1 MREAYAR
8 KTACV
13 YPSARAHPA
22 ASLHVPAAPHPAAYA
37 PPARAHRPRSAHV
50 AALPPRVAPAPP
62 PAPRP
67 PRASARLP
75 ALRLL
80 TGAALVLLATTT
92 CAQRAVELPFTDAAG
107 DRLRVRAERRPREQA
122 AAARAGRVAAT
133 ALSPRHAVRST
144 ARLVLARPVPV
155 YAGEAVT
162 VAVRSD
168 LAEFTVDLFSAA
180 DTVALSRTV
189 ALGGSGTIYHQ
200 IVLDT
205 SFELWGLQLHAPAAA
220 AEGHLEL
227 AGVAVAAPA
236 GALLVRDA
244 ELIAGSGFTPR
255 GGARFDGTALRPVD
269 LELAAWLF
277 PASAA
282 AAGSAAQDGA
292 RRPAW
297 PWLLALGLHNP
308 GAPGGELRIH
318 LEGDGMRRSFV
329 VIRQAGRQLVYL
341 HGGEIG
347 FQPRRV
353 LLEHAAAG
361 AAAAAAA
368 GAPATGLF
376 SAAVLALPPG
386 GAGEPPAAVPA
397 DLGTILRLDRTH
409 WRRDDFEL
417 YEWSGVPGG
426 AEAPVLVFD
435 TADYATQA
443 RLFRRL
449 AFFVEKRGFRGQLLG
464 DDELAGRRGYN
475 AHDYAAPDL
484 ARFFS
489 LAQEQGLALNDAELL
504 LRSVA
509 VTHGI
514 LQPDPG
520 GGWRAG
526 TGAILS
532 ISQASYAQLRDLLL
546 RHEALHGLYFTHA
559 PFREAVWAA
568 WQQLTE
574 DEQRF
579 WILLLAAV
587 NYDVDYPDLV
597 VNEFQS
603 YLLQQDANRVANFL
617 AVWNGRLRARH
628 PEHADA
634 IAAVTGATGRWR
646 ELHRR
651 LAAALAEAAGIHS
664 DALILLRAAD
674 G

>member
-1 MREAYAR
+1 M
-8 KTACV
+8 
-13 YPSARAHPA
+13 
-22 ASLHVPAAPHPAAYA
+22 
-37 PPARAHRPRSAHV
+37 
-50 AALPPRVAPAPP
+50 
-62 PAPRP
+62 
-67 PRASARLP
+67 
-75 ALRLL
+75 
-80 TGAALVLLATTT
+80 
-92 CAQRAVELPFTDAAG
+92 PFTDAAG
-107 DRLRVRAERRPREQA
+107 DQLRVRAERRPRAQA
-122 AAARAGRVAAT
+122 GAARAGRIAAT
-133 ALSPRHAVRST
+133 ALSPSHAVRST
-144 ARLVLARPVPV
+144 ARLVLAQPVPV

-162 VAVRSD
+162 VVVRSD
-168 LAEFTVDLFSAA
+168 LDEFTVDLFSGA

-189 ALGGSGTIYHQ
+189 ALGGGGTIHHQ
-200 IVLDT
+200 LVLDT
-205 SFELWGLQLHAPAAA
+205 SFELWGLQLHAPPAAA
-220 AEGHLEL
+220 GHLEL
-227 AGVAVAAPA
+227 AGAAVAAPA

-255 GGARFDGTALRPVD
+255 GGARFDGSALRPVD
-269 LELAAWLF
+269 LELAAWVF
-277 PASAA
+277 PASEAA
-282 AAGSAAQDGA
+282 ADPAAQDGA

-308 GAPGGELRIH
+308 GAAGGELRID
-318 LEGDGMRRSFV
+318 LEGDGMRRSFA
-329 VIRQAGRQLVYL
+329 VIRQPGRQLVYL

-353 LLEHAAAG
+353 LLEHAAAT
-361 AAAAAAA
+361 AAA

-417 YEWSGVPGG
+417 YQWSGVPGG
-426 AEAPVLVFD
+426 AEAPVLIFD

-489 LAQEQGLALNDAELL
+489 LAQEQGLALNDQELL

-509 VTHGI
+509 VAHGI

-617 AVWNGRLRARH
+617 AVWNGRLRSRH

>member
-1 MREAYAR
+1 M
-8 KTACV
+8 V
-13 YPSARAHPA
+13 
-22 ASLHVPAAPHPAAYA
+22 
-37 PPARAHRPRSAHV
+37 
-50 AALPPRVAPAPP
+50 
-62 PAPRP
+62 
-67 PRASARLP
+67 
-75 ALRLL
+75 RLL
-80 TGAALVLLATTT
+80 AGAALVLLATTT
-92 CAQRAVELPFTDAAG
+92 CAQRAVDLPFTDAVG
-107 DRLRVRAERRPREQA
+107 ERVRVRAERRPREQA
-122 AAARAGRVAAT
+122 GAARAGRIAAT

-144 ARLVLARPVPV
+144 ARLVLAKTVPV

-168 LAEFTVDLFSAA
+168 LAEFTVDLFSGA
-180 DTVALSRTV
+180 DTVAFSRTV
-189 ALGGSGTIYHQ
+189 ALGGGTIHHQ
-200 IVLDT
+200 LVLDT
-205 SFELWGLQLHAPAAA
+205 SFELWGLQLHAPPAA

-227 AGVAVAAPA
+227 TGAAVAAPA

-255 GGARFDGTALRPVD
+255 GGARFDGSALRPVD

-277 PASAA
+277 PASEAA
-282 AAGSAAQDGA
+282 ADPAAQDGA

-308 GAPGGELRIH
+308 GAAGGELRIE
-318 LEGDGMRRSFV
+318 LEGDGMRRSFA
-329 VIRQAGRQLVYL
+329 VIRQPGRQLVYL

-353 LLEHAAAG
+353 LLEHAAAT
-361 AAAAAAA
+361 AAA

-386 GAGEPPAAVPA
+386 GTGEPPAAVPA

-409 WRRDDFEL
+409 WRRGDFEL
-417 YEWSGVPGG
+417 YQWSGVPGG

-449 AFFVEKRGFRGQLLG
+449 AFFVEKRGFRGRLLG

-489 LAQEQGLALNDAELL
+489 LAQEQGLALNDQELL

-509 VTHGI
+509 VAHGI

-603 YLLQQDANRVANFL
+603 YLLQQDAHRVANFL

>member
-1 MREAYAR
+1 MHEA
-8 KTACV
+8 
-13 YPSARAHPA
+13 SAPEA
-22 ASLHVPAAPHPAAYA
+22 ASANHVPAPVG
-37 PPARAHRPRSAHV
+37 PR
-50 AALPPRVAPAPP
+50 RVAPVPP
-62 PAPRP
+62 PAPVPRP
-67 PRASARLP
+67 PRACARLP
-75 ALRLL
+75 AVRLL
-80 TGAALVLLATTT
+80 AGAALVLLATTT
-92 CAQRAVELPFTDAAG
+92 CAQRAVDLPFTDAAG
-107 DRLRVRAERRPREQA
+107 EQVRVRAERRPREQA
-122 AAARAGRVAAT
+122 GAARAGLLAAT

-144 ARLVLARPVPV
+144 ARLVLAKPVPV
-155 YAGEAVT
+155 YAAEAVT

-168 LAEFTVDLFSAA
+168 LAEFTVDLFSGA

-189 ALGGSGTIYHQ
+189 ALGGSGTIHHQ

-282 AAGSAAQDGA
+282 AAAQDGA
-292 RRPAW
+292 GRPAW

-308 GAPGGELRIH
+308 GAAGGELRIH

-361 AAAAAAA
+361 AA

-489 LAQEQGLALNDAELL
+489 LAQEQGVALNDAELL

>member
-1 MREAYAR
+1 MRR
-8 KTACV
+8 
-13 YPSARAHPA
+13 
-22 ASLHVPAAPHPAAYA
+22 
-37 PPARAHRPRSAHV
+37 
-50 AALPPRVAPAPP
+50 
-62 PAPRP
+62 
-67 PRASARLP
+67 
-75 ALRLL
+75 
-80 TGAALVLLATTT
+80 
-92 CAQRAVELPFTDAAG
+92 
-107 DRLRVRAERRPREQA
+107 
-122 AAARAGRVAAT
+122 
-133 ALSPRHAVRST
+133 
-144 ARLVLARPVPV
+144 
-155 YAGEAVT
+155 
-162 VAVRSD
+162 
-168 LAEFTVDLFSAA
+168 
-180 DTVALSRTV
+180 
-189 ALGGSGTIYHQ
+189 
-200 IVLDT
+200 
-205 SFELWGLQLHAPAAA
+205 PAAA
-220 AEGHLEL
+220 DGHLEL
-227 AGVAVAAPA
+227 AGAAVAAPA

-277 PASAA
+277 PASEAA
-282 AAGSAAQDGA
+282 AASAAQDGA

-308 GAPGGELRIH
+308 GAAGGELRIH
-318 LEGDGMRRSFV
+318 LEGDGMRRSFA
-329 VIRQAGRQLVYL
+329 VIRQPGRQLVYL

-353 LLEHAAAG
+353 LLEHAAAT
-361 AAAAAAA
+361 AAA

-409 WRRDDFEL
+409 WRRGDFEL
-417 YEWSGVPGG
+417 YQWSGVPGG

-449 AFFVEKRGFRGQLLG
+449 AFFVEKRGFRGRLLG

-489 LAQEQGLALNDAELL
+489 LAQEQGLALNDEELL

-509 VTHGI
+509 VAHGI

-651 LAAALAEAAGIHS
+651 LADALAEAAGIHS

>member
-1 MREAYAR
+1 M
-8 KTACV
+8 
-13 YPSARAHPA
+13 
-22 ASLHVPAAPHPAAYA
+22 
-37 PPARAHRPRSAHV
+37 
-50 AALPPRVAPAPP
+50 
-62 PAPRP
+62 
-67 PRASARLP
+67 
-75 ALRLL
+75 RLL
-80 TGAALVLLATTT
+80 TGAALALLATTT

-107 DRLRVRAERRPREQA
+107 ERVRVRAERRPREHA
-122 AAARAGRVAAT
+122 AAARAGGVAAT

-162 VAVRSD
+162 VVVRSD
-168 LAEFTVDLFSAA
+168 LDEFTVDLFSGA

-189 ALGGSGTIYHQ
+189 GLGGSGTIHHQ
-200 IVLDT
+200 LVLDT

-227 AGVAVAAPA
+227 AGAAVAAPA

-255 GGARFDGTALRPVD
+255 GGARFDGSALRPVD

-277 PASAA
+277 PASEAA
-282 AAGSAAQDGA
+282 ADSAAQDVA

-308 GAPGGELRIH
+308 GAAGGELRID
-318 LEGDGMRRSFV
+318 LEGDGMRRSFA
-329 VIRQAGRQLVYL
+329 VIRQPGRQPVYL

-353 LLEHAAAG
+353 LLEHAAAT
-361 AAAAAAA
+361 AAA

-409 WRRDDFEL
+409 WRRGDFEL
-417 YEWSGVPGG
+417 YQWSGVPGG

-449 AFFVEKRGFRGQLLG
+449 AFFVEKRGFRGRLLG

-489 LAQEQGLALNDAELL
+489 LAQEQGLALNDQELL

-509 VTHGI
+509 VAHGI

-651 LAAALAEAAGIHS
+651 LADALAEAAGIHS

>member
-1 MREAYAR
+1 M
-8 KTACV
+8 
-13 YPSARAHPA
+13 
-22 ASLHVPAAPHPAAYA
+22 
-37 PPARAHRPRSAHV
+37 
-50 AALPPRVAPAPP
+50 
-62 PAPRP
+62 
-67 PRASARLP
+67 
-75 ALRLL
+75 
-80 TGAALVLLATTT
+80 
-92 CAQRAVELPFTDAAG
+92 PFTDAAG
-107 DRLRVRAERRPREQA
+107 DQLRVRAERRPRAQA
-122 AAARAGRVAAT
+122 GAARAGRIAAT
-133 ALSPRHAVRST
+133 ALSPSHAVRST
-144 ARLVLARPVPV
+144 ARLVLAQPVPV

-162 VAVRSD
+162 VVVRSD
-168 LAEFTVDLFSAA
+168 LDEFTVDLFSGA

-189 ALGGSGTIYHQ
+189 ALGGGGTIHHQ
-200 IVLDT
+200 LVLDT

-227 AGVAVAAPA
+227 AGAAVAAPA

-244 ELIAGSGFTPR
+244 ELIAGSGFTSR
-255 GGARFDGTALRPVD
+255 GGARFDGSALRPVD
-269 LELAAWLF
+269 LELAAWVF
-277 PASAA
+277 PASQAA
-282 AAGSAAQDGA
+282 ADPAAQDGA

-308 GAPGGELRIH
+308 GVAGGELRIH
-318 LEGDGMRRSFV
+318 LEGDGMQRSFA
-329 VIRQAGRQLVYL
+329 VIRQPGRQLVYL

-353 LLEHAAAG
+353 LMEH

-386 GAGEPPAAVPA
+386 VAGEPPAAVPA

-409 WRRDDFEL
+409 WRRGDFEL
-417 YEWSGVPGG
+417 YQWSGVPGG
-426 AEAPVLVFD
+426 AAAPVLVFD

-449 AFFVEKRGFRGQLLG
+449 AFFVEKRGFRGRLLG

-489 LAQEQGLALNDAELL
+489 LAQEQGLALNDQELL

-509 VTHGI
+509 VAHGI

-532 ISQASYAQLRDLLL
+532 ISQASHAQLRDLLL

-579 WILLLAAV
+579 WVLLLAAV

-603 YLLQQDANRVANFL
+603 YLLQQGANRVANFL

>member
-1 MREAYAR
+1 MSVRR
-8 KTACV
+8 
-13 YPSARAHPA
+13 
-22 ASLHVPAAPHPAAYA
+22 
-37 PPARAHRPRSAHV
+37 
-50 AALPPRVAPAPP
+50 
-62 PAPRP
+62 
-67 PRASARLP
+67 P
-75 ALRLL
+75 ALRRSTARRSAAVRHLSVVRLL
-80 TGAALVLLATTT
+80 AGAALVLLATTT
-92 CAQRAVELPFTDAAG
+92 CAQRAVDLPFTDAVG
-107 DRLRVRAERRPREQA
+107 ERVRVRAERRPREQA
-122 AAARAGRVAAT
+122 GAARAGRIAAT

-144 ARLVLARPVPV
+144 ARLVLAKTVPV

-168 LAEFTVDLFSAA
+168 LAEFTVDLFSGA

-189 ALGGSGTIYHQ
+189 ALGGGGTIHHQ
-200 IVLDT
+200 LVLDT

-227 AGVAVAAPA
+227 AGAAVAAPA

-255 GGARFDGTALRPVD
+255 GGARFDGSALRPVD

-277 PASAA
+277 PASEAA
-282 AAGSAAQDGA
+282 ADPAAQDGA

-308 GAPGGELRIH
+308 GAAGGELRID
-318 LEGDGMRRSFV
+318 LEGDGMRRSFA
-329 VIRQAGRQLVYL
+329 VIRQPGRQLVYL

-353 LLEHAAAG
+353 LLEHAAAT
-361 AAAAAAA
+361 AAA

-409 WRRDDFEL
+409 WRRGDFEL
-417 YEWSGVPGG
+417 YQWSGVPGG

-489 LAQEQGLALNDAELL
+489 LAQEQGLALNDQELL

-509 VTHGI
+509 VAHGI

-634 IAAVTGATGRWR
+634 IAAVTGATERWR

>member
-1 MREAYAR
+1 MHGASAREA
-8 KTACV
+8 AC
-13 YPSARAHPA
+13 AN
-22 ASLHVPAAPHPAAYA
+22 HVPAPV
-37 PPARAHRPRSAHV
+37 RPR
-50 AALPPRVAPAPP
+50 RVAPVPP
-62 PAPRP
+62 PAPVPRP
-67 PRASARLP
+67 PRACARLP
-75 ALRLL
+75 AVRLL
-80 TGAALVLLATTT
+80 AAAALVLLATTT
-92 CAQRAVELPFTDAAG
+92 CAQRAVDLPFTDAAG
-107 DRLRVRAERRPREQA
+107 ERVRVRAERRSREQA
-122 AAARAGRVAAT
+122 AAAREARVAAT
-133 ALSPRHAVRST
+133 ALSPRHAVHST
-144 ARLVLARPVPV
+144 ARLVLAKPVPV
-155 YAGEAVT
+155 YAAEAVT
-162 VAVRSD
+162 VTVRSD
-168 LAEFTVDLFSAA
+168 LAEFTVDLFSGA
-180 DTVALSRTV
+180 DTVAFSRTV
-189 ALGGSGTIYHQ
+189 TLGGSGTIHHQ
-200 IVLDT
+200 LVLDT
-205 SFELWGLQLHAPAAA
+205 SFELRGLQLHARPAAA
-220 AEGHLEL
+220 DGHLEL
-227 AGVAVAAPA
+227 TGAAVAPPA
-236 GALLVRDA
+236 GALVVLDA
-244 ELIAGSGFTPR
+244 ELIAGSGFAPR

-277 PASAA
+277 PASTASTA
-282 AAGSAAQDGA
+282 SAVQDGA
-292 RRPAW
+292 RHPAW
-297 PWLLALGLHNP
+297 PWLLALGLQNP

-318 LEGDGMRRSFV
+318 LEGDGMRRSFL
-329 VIRQAGRQLVYL
+329 VIRQPGRQLVYL

-353 LLEHAAAG
+353 RLEQVAGG
-361 AAAAAAA
+361 AAAAASA

-386 GAGEPPAAVPA
+386 GAAEPPAAVPA

-426 AEAPVLVFD
+426 AEAPVLIFD

-449 AFFVEKRGFRGQLLG
+449 AFFVEKRGFRGRLLG

-484 ARFFS
+484 ARFFN
-489 LAQEQGLALNDAELL
+489 LAQEQGLALNDEELL

-526 TGAILS
+526 RGAILS

>member
-1 MREAYAR
+1 M
-8 KTACV
+8 
-13 YPSARAHPA
+13 
-22 ASLHVPAAPHPAAYA
+22 
-37 PPARAHRPRSAHV
+37 
-50 AALPPRVAPAPP
+50 
-62 PAPRP
+62 
-67 PRASARLP
+67 SARLP
-75 ALRLL
+75 AARLL
-80 TGAALVLLATTT
+80 AAAALVLLATTT
-92 CAQRAVELPFTDAAG
+92 CAQRAVDLPFTDAGG

-168 LAEFTVDLFSAA
+168 LAEFTVDLFSGA
-180 DTVALSRTV
+180 DAVALTRTV
-189 ALGGSGTIYHQ
+189 TLGGSGTIHHQ
-200 IVLDT
+200 LVLDT
-205 SFELWGLQLHAPAAA
+205 SFELRGLQLHAPPAA

-227 AGVAVAAPA
+227 AAAAVGPPA
-236 GALLVRDA
+236 GALVVRDA

-277 PASAA
+277 PAAA
-282 AAGSAAQDGA
+282 AAAAPAAQDGG
-292 RRPAW
+292 RRPAL

-308 GAPGGELRIH
+308 GAPGGELRVH
-318 LEGDGMRRSFV
+318 LEGDGRRRSFLV
-329 VIRQAGRQLVYL
+329 TRQAGRQLVYL

-347 FQPRRV
+347 FQPRR
-353 LLEHAAAG
+353 LRLEQPAAG
-361 AAAAAAA
+361 AAATTAA
-368 GAPATGLF
+368 GAAASGLF
-376 SAAVLALPPG
+376 SAAVEALPAG
-386 GAGEPPAAVPA
+386 GAAEPPVAVPA
-397 DLGTILRLDRTH
+397 DLGTILRLDRSH
-409 WRRDDFEL
+409 WRRNDFEL
-417 YEWSGVPGG
+417 YEWSGVPG
-426 AEAPVLVFD
+426 AADTPVLIFD

-449 AFFVEKRGFRGQLLG
+449 AFFVEKRGFRGRLLG

-489 LAQEQGLALNDAELL
+489 LAQEQGVALNDQELL

-526 TGAILS
+526 TGAVLS

-546 RHEALHGLYFTHA
+546 RHEALHGLYFIHA
-559 PFREAVWAA
+559 PFREAVWAV

-628 PEHADA
+628 PEHAGA

-651 LAAALAEAAGIHS
+651 LAAALAEAAGVHS

>member
-1 MREAYAR
+1 M
-8 KTACV
+8 
-13 YPSARAHPA
+13 
-22 ASLHVPAAPHPAAYA
+22 
-37 PPARAHRPRSAHV
+37 
-50 AALPPRVAPAPP
+50 
-62 PAPRP
+62 
-67 PRASARLP
+67 
-75 ALRLL
+75 
-80 TGAALVLLATTT
+80 
-92 CAQRAVELPFTDAAG
+92 PFTDAAG
-107 DRLRVRAERRPREQA
+107 DQLRVRAERRPRAQA
-122 AAARAGRVAAT
+122 GAARAGRIAAT
-133 ALSPRHAVRST
+133 ALSPSHAVRST
-144 ARLVLARPVPV
+144 ARLVLAQPVPV

-162 VAVRSD
+162 VVVRSD
-168 LAEFTVDLFSAA
+168 LDEFTVDLFSGA

-189 ALGGSGTIYHQ
+189 ALGGGGTIHHQ
-200 IVLDT
+200 LVLDT

-220 AEGHLEL
+220 AGGHLEL
-227 AGVAVAAPA
+227 TGVAVAAPA

-255 GGARFDGTALRPVD
+255 GGARFDGRALRPVD
-269 LELAAWLF
+269 LELAAWVF
-277 PASAA
+277 PASEAA
-282 AAGSAAQDGA
+282 PDPAAQDGA

-308 GAPGGELRIH
+308 GVAGGELRIH
-318 LEGDGMRRSFV
+318 LEGDGMQRSFA
-329 VIRQAGRQLVYL
+329 VIRQPGRQLVYL

-353 LLEHAAAG
+353 LLEHAAAT
-361 AAAAAAA
+361 AAV

-386 GAGEPPAAVPA
+386 GADEPPAAVPA

-409 WRRDDFEL
+409 WRRGDFEL
-417 YEWSGVPGG
+417 YQWSGVPGG

-449 AFFVEKRGFRGQLLG
+449 AFFVEKRGFRGRLLG

-489 LAQEQGLALNDAELL
+489 LAQEQGLALNDQELL

-509 VTHGI
+509 VAHGI